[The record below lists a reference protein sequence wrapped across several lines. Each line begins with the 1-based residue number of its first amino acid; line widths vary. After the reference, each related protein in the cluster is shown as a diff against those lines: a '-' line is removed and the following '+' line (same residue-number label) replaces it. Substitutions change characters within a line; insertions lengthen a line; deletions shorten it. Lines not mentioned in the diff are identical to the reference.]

1 MLGTSKT
8 FTEHPAQYYKPAHV
22 EVNVADIVSSSYT
35 DKHSEVYYH
44 SDEERSSMVQYL
56 AQISTILLNAFTL

>member
-22 EVNVADIVSSSYT
+22 EVNMADIVSSSYT
-35 DKHSEVYYH
+35 DKPSITIVMK
-44 SDEERSSMVQYL
+44 SGLVWIQYL